1 MTNRMRHT
9 SAEEALGLLKPG
21 QNVFIHSVAAA
32 PRVLIEAMV
41 KRADSLK
48 DVKIFH
54 LHTEGEAPYTLPQYE
69 GVFHHNAF
77 FIGSNV
83 RKAIAEGRGSY
94 IPVFLSE
101 IPRLIRQ
108 GIVPIDV
115 ALVTVSPPDKHGF
128 CSLGTSVDATRAAID
143 TASVVI
149 AQVNKY
155 MPRTHGDAQIHYQR
169 LTRIVELDAPL
180 YTHDPGTI
188 TPVEE
193 EIGRNVASL
202 VEDRATLQLGIGSI
216 PNAVLASLTN
226 HKDLGIHT
234 EMFSDGVIPL
244 VEKGVITGKYKK
256 KHRGKIVSTF
266 ALGTQQLYDFMNDNP
281 GLAML
286 EVDYTNDTAI
296 IRQNPRTTA
305 INSAIEVDLTGQV
318 CADSIGEYMYSGVG
332 GQMDFM
338 RGASLSEG
346 GKPIIAMPST
356 TSKGRSKIV
365 SYLQKGA
372 GVVTT
377 RAHAHYVVTEYGIAY
392 LYGKS
397 IAERAKELIRIAH
410 PDHREQ
416 LNRECF
422 ERFKTSL

>member
-1 MTNRMRHT
+1 MTNTIRHT
-9 SAEEALGLLKPG
+9 SADEALGLLKPG

-32 PRVLIEAMV
+32 PKVLIEAMV
-41 KRADSLK
+41 RRADSLK

-54 LHTEGEAPYTLPQYE
+54 LHTEGDAPYTRPEYQ
-69 GVFHHNAF
+69 GIFHHNAF

-101 IPRLIRQ
+101 IPRLMRQ
-108 GIVPIDV
+108 SIVPIDV
-115 ALVTVSPPDKHGF
+115 ALVTVSPPDQHGY

-169 LTRIVELDAPL
+169 LTRMVEYDAPL
-180 YTHDPGTI
+180 YTHDPGI
-188 TPVEE
+188 PTPIEE

-216 PNAVLASLTN
+216 PNAVLAALQN

-234 EMFSDGVIPL
+234 EMFSDGIIPL

-266 ALGTQQLYDFMNDNP
+266 ALGTQKLYDFMHDNP

-286 EVDYTNDTAI
+286 EVDYTNDTSI
-296 IRQNPRTTA
+296 IRQNPKTTA

-356 TSKGRSKIV
+356 TTKGHSKIV
-365 SYLQKGA
+365 SHLQRGA

-397 IAERAKELIRIAH
+397 IADRAKELIRIAH

-422 ERFKTSL
+422 ERFRTSL

>member
-1 MTNRMRHT
+1 MTNTIRLT
-9 SAEEALGLLKPG
+9 SADEALGLLKPG

-32 PRVLIEAMV
+32 PKVLIEAMV
-41 KRADSLK
+41 RRADSLK

-54 LHTEGEAPYTLPQYE
+54 LHTEGEAPYTRPEYQ
-69 GVFHHNAF
+69 GIFHHNAF

-115 ALVTVSPPDKHGF
+115 ALVTVSPPDQHGY
-128 CSLGTSVDATRAAID
+128 CSLGTSVDATRAAIEA
-143 TASVVI
+143 ASVVI

-155 MPRTHGDAQIHYQR
+155 MPRTHGDAQIHYHR
-169 LTRIVELDAPL
+169 LTRMVEYDMPL

-188 TPVEE
+188 TPIEE
-193 EIGRNVASL
+193 EIGKNVASL

-216 PNAVLASLTN
+216 PNAVLAALHN

-266 ALGTQQLYDFMNDNP
+266 ALGTQKLYDFMHDNP

-286 EVDYTNDTAI
+286 EVDYTNDTSI
-296 IRQNPRTTA
+296 IRQNPKTTA

-346 GKPIIAMPST
+346 GKPIIAMPSV
-356 TSKGRSKIV
+356 TSKGQSKIV
-365 SYLQKGA
+365 PYLQKGA

-422 ERFKTSL
+422 ERFRTSL

>member
-1 MTNRMRHT
+1 MTNTIRLT
-9 SAEEALGLLKPG
+9 SADEALGLLKPG

-54 LHTEGEAPYTLPQYE
+54 LHTEGDAPYTRPEYK
-69 GVFHHNAF
+69 GIFHHNAF

-115 ALVTVSPPDKHGF
+115 ALVTVSPPDQHGY
-128 CSLGTSVDATRAAID
+128 CSLGTSVDATRAAIEN
-143 TASVVI
+143 AGVVI

-169 LTRIVELDAPL
+169 LTRMVEYDVPL
-180 YTHDPGTI
+180 YTHDPGVP
-188 TPVEE
+188 TPIEE

-216 PNAVLASLTN
+216 PNAVLASLQN
-226 HKDLGIHT
+226 HKDLGVHT
-234 EMFSDGVIPL
+234 EMFSDGIIPL

-266 ALGTQQLYDFMNDNP
+266 ALGTQQLYDFMHDNP

-286 EVDYTNDTAI
+286 EVDYTNDTSI
-296 IRQNPRTTA
+296 IRQNPKTTA

-346 GKPIIAMPST
+346 GKPIIAMPSVT
-356 TSKGRSKIV
+356 AKGQSKIV
-365 SYLQKGA
+365 SLLQQGA

-397 IAERAKELIRIAH
+397 IADRAKELIRIAH
-410 PDHREQ
+410 PDHRER
-416 LNRECF
+416 LNRECY

>member
-1 MTNRMRHT
+1 MTNTARHA
-9 SAEEALGLLKPG
+9 SADEALGLLKSG

-41 KRADSLK
+41 RRAEDLK
-48 DVKIFH
+48 DIKVFH
-54 LHTEGEAPYTLPQYE
+54 LHTEGDAPYTRPEYK
-69 GVFHHNAF
+69 GTFHHNAF

-101 IPRLIRQ
+101 IPRLMRQ

-115 ALVTVSPPDKHGF
+115 ALVTVSPPDQHGF

-149 AQVNKY
+149 AQVNRY

-169 LTRIVELDAPL
+169 LTRMVEYDTPL
-180 YTHDPGTI
+180 YMHDPGTI

-216 PNAVLASLTN
+216 PNAVLASLNN

-266 ALGTQQLYDFMNDNP
+266 ALGTQKLYDFMNDNP

-286 EVDYTNDTAI
+286 E
-296 IRQNPRTTA
+296 
-305 INSAIEVDLTGQV
+305 
-318 CADSIGEYMYSGVG
+318 
-332 GQMDFM
+332 
-338 RGASLSEG
+338 
-346 GKPIIAMPST
+346 
-356 TSKGRSKIV
+356 
-365 SYLQKGA
+365 
-372 GVVTT
+372 
-377 RAHAHYVVTEYGIAY
+377 
-392 LYGKS
+392 
-397 IAERAKELIRIAH
+397 
-410 PDHREQ
+410 
-416 LNRECF
+416 
-422 ERFKTSL
+422 

>member
-1 MTNRMRHT
+1 
-9 SAEEALGLLKPG
+9 SADEALGLLKSG

-41 KRADSLK
+41 RRAEDLK
-48 DVKIFH
+48 DVKVFH
-54 LHTEGEAPYTLPQYE
+54 LHTEGDAPYTRPEYK

-115 ALVTVSPPDKHGF
+115 ALVTVSPPDQHGF

-149 AQVNKY
+149 AQVNRY

-169 LTRIVELDAPL
+169 LTRMVEYDTPL
-180 YTHDPGTI
+180 YLHDPGTI
-188 TPVEE
+188 TLVEE

-216 PNAVLASLTN
+216 PNAVLASLHN

-266 ALGTQQLYDFMNDNP
+266 ALGTQKLYDFMNDNP

-286 EVDYTNDTAI
+286 EVDYTNDTSI

-356 TSKGRSKIV
+356 TAKGKSKIV
-365 SYLQKGA
+365 SYLQQGA

-377 RAHAHYVVTEYGIAY
+377 RAHVHYVVTEHGIAY

-397 IAERAKELIRIAH
+397 IADRAKELIRIAH

-422 ERFKTSL
+422 ERFRTSL

>member
-1 MTNRMRHT
+1 MTNTARHA
-9 SAEEALGLLKPG
+9 SADEALGLLKSG

-41 KRADSLK
+41 RRAEDLK
-48 DVKIFH
+48 DVKVFH
-54 LHTEGEAPYTLPQYE
+54 LHTEGDAPYTRPEYK

-115 ALVTVSPPDKHGF
+115 ALVTVSPPDQHGF

-149 AQVNKY
+149 AQVNRY

-169 LTRIVELDAPL
+169 LTRMVEYDTPL
-180 YTHDPGTI
+180 YLHDPGTI
-188 TPVEE
+188 TLVEE

-216 PNAVLASLTN
+216 PNAVLASLHN

-266 ALGTQQLYDFMNDNP
+266 ALGTQKLYDFMNDNP

-286 EVDYTNDTAI
+286 EVDYTNDTSI

-356 TSKGRSKIV
+356 TAKGKSKIV
-365 SYLQKGA
+365 SYLQQGA

-377 RAHAHYVVTEYGIAY
+377 RAHVHYVVTEHGIAY

-397 IAERAKELIRIAH
+397 IADRAKELIRIAH

-422 ERFKTSL
+422 ERFRTSL